1 MRPVSKI
8 WSAIES
14 SRHGPSSLAC
24 CAADPN
30 QKPRASVNHHERG
43 HNGDYSTDRFVMVT
57 RIIAQF
63 ARGFAMGA
71 SDVVPGVSGGTVALV
86 LGIYGGLIGNISK
99 GSKALGRLCKGDVTG
114 FIDGL
119 KSVDWL
125 FLIPLLAGVGT
136 AVVVLAGLIET
147 ALHDFP
153 EAMAGLFFGLV
164 IGSIVVAR
172 GLLKAPTAEHL
183 AISLIIGAITFG
195 LLGFQSGPI
204 ADPGPITFIV
214 AGSLAICAMI
224 LPGISGSFI
233 LLMIG
238 MFAAVLNA
246 VDERIISEIAL
257 VGVGAI
263 IGLAL
268 FSSFLTYLLD
278 SFHDRVM
285 AVLIGLMIGS
295 LRVLWPWP
303 NGVGIIESEE
313 VIPGT
318 GLELPNGAPTL
329 VPILLAIVAVVVVV
343 VVSSLAPEHES
354 SHGSAD
360 DLEPASTTVVDK

>member
-1 MRPVSKI
+1 M
-8 WSAIES
+8 
-14 SRHGPSSLAC
+14 
-24 CAADPN
+24 
-30 QKPRASVNHHERG
+30 
-43 HNGDYSTDRFVMVT
+43 MT
-57 RIIAQF
+57 RILAQI

-86 LGIYGGLIGNISK
+86 LGIYEGLIGNIST
-99 GSKALGRLCKGDVTG
+99 GSKALGRLVKGDVKG

-119 KSVDWL
+119 KAVDWL
-125 FLIPLLAGVGT
+125 FLIPLAVGLGAAVVILAGI
-136 AVVVLAGLIET
+136 IEQ
-147 ALHDFP
+147 ALHDHP

-172 GLLKAPTAEHL
+172 GLLKRPTAEHAAVAL
-183 AISLIIGAITFG
+183 TVGAVLFFV
-195 LLGFQSGPI
+195 LGFQSGP
-204 ADPGPITFIV
+204 ASDPAALVLVG
-214 AGSLAICAMI
+214 AGALASCALI

-238 MFAAVLNA
+238 MYTVVLNA
-246 VDERIISEIAL
+246 VDERIFSQIAL
-257 VGVGAI
+257 VGIGAI
-263 IGLAL
+263 IGLAF

-278 SFHDRVM
+278 NFHDRVM

-303 NGVGIIESEE
+303 NGVGIIEPEE

-329 VPILLAIVAVVVVV
+329 VPIALAVVSAIGVVV
-343 VVSSLAPEHES
+343 ISAFAP
-354 SHGSAD
+354 SHGDESSAD
-360 DLEPASTTVVDK
+360 DLEPAATAVIDE

>member
-1 MRPVSKI
+1 
-8 WSAIES
+8 
-14 SRHGPSSLAC
+14 
-24 CAADPN
+24 
-30 QKPRASVNHHERG
+30 
-43 HNGDYSTDRFVMVT
+43 
-57 RIIAQF
+57 
-63 ARGFAMGA
+63 MGA

-86 LGIYGGLIGNISK
+86 LGIYEGLIGNIST
-99 GSKALGRLCKGDVTG
+99 GSKALGRLLKGDVGG

-125 FLIPLLAGVGT
+125 FLIPLLAGIGT
-136 AVVVLAGLIET
+136 AVVILAGIIET

-164 IGSIVVAR
+164 IGSIVVAK
-172 GLLKAPTAEHL
+172 GLLKAPTAEH
-183 AISLIIGAITFG
+183 AIIAVVVGIVLFG

-204 ADPGPITFIV
+204 AEPGALTFIV

-238 MFAAVLNA
+238 MYSAVLNA

-257 VGVGAI
+257 VGIGAI

-278 SFHDRVM
+278 NFHDRVM
-285 AVLIGLMIGS
+285 ATLIGLMIGS

-303 NGVGIIESEE
+303 NGVGIIEPEE

-329 VPILLAIVAVVVVV
+329 IPIVLAIVSAIGVVLI
-343 VVSSLAPEHES
+343 SSLAPSHES
-354 SHGSAD
+354 EHSAD
-360 DLEPASTTVVDK
+360 DLQPASAPVIDE